1 MTTNRAPGKIIPR
14 AFPGIKPG
22 EVEELIANSKVQTY
36 PPETILCHE
45 DALETV
51 FYMILEGEVEV
62 TKVINQTEARVLKT
76 LSAGDFFGEM
86 ALIHNAPRAA
96 TVTTKSDVVVLE
108 LDKESFDRVLQHS
121 SSVAMALV
129 KEISERLRQNDE
141 MAIEDLRMR
150 AGELAQAYQKLAE
163 QDLVRREFLTNVAHE
178 LRTPL
183 MAASGYL
190 QILQKGRL
198 QGNQLN
204 EAMETVSRNVGQ
216 IVSLVNDILFLQE
229 IELVLPDFQS
239 VNLSEITRDIVKKY
253 EKKATERGVHL
264 KVRNERNVPDVNG
277 DLKSLERA
285 LTALIDN
292 AIKFSPRGGDVEI
305 NFEKQKDRLAVSV
318 EDHGIGIATDQ
329 LPRVF
334 DRFYH
339 LEKSGDDLFGGIGI
353 GLAIARQVIEQ
364 HHGKLTVESKLG
376 KGSKFTMLLPLGS
389 RTLIFKYNFQFFV
402 LII

>member
-1 MTTNRAPGKIIPR
+1 MTTNRTPAKIIPR
-14 AFPGIKPG
+14 AFPGIKPS
-22 EVEELIANSKVQTY
+22 EVEELIATSKVNTY
-36 PPETILCHE
+36 PAGTILCRE
-45 DALETV
+45 NAIETI

-62 TKVINQTEARVLKT
+62 TKLINQTEARVLKT

-96 TVTTKSDVVVLE
+96 TVTTKNDVVVLE
-108 LDKESFDRVLQHS
+108 LEKESFDRVLQHS
-121 SSVAMALV
+121 SSVAMAMV

-150 AGELAQAYQKLAE
+150 ASELAQAYQKLAE
-163 QDLVRREFLTNVAHE
+163 QDLTRRKFLTNVAHE

-190 QILQKGRL
+190 QILQRGAL

-204 EAMETVSRNVGQ
+204 EAIETVSRNVGQ

-239 VNLSEITRDIVKKY
+239 VNMSEITQGIIKKY
-253 EKKATERGVHL
+253 EKKAGERGIHL
-264 KVRNERNVPDVNG
+264 KVRNEQSAPSVNG
-277 DLKSLERA
+277 DSRSLERA
-285 LTALIDN
+285 LTALVDN
-292 AIKFSPRGGDVEI
+292 AVKFSPHGGDIEI

-329 LPRVF
+329 LSSIF

-339 LEKSGDDLFGGIGI
+339 LEQSGDDLFGGIGI
-353 GLAIARQVIEQ
+353 GLAITRQVIEQ
-364 HHGKLTVESKLG
+364 HHGKLSVESKPG
-376 KGSKFTMLLPLGS
+376 KGSKFTMLLPLGNG
-389 RTLIFKYNFQFFV
+389 I
-402 LII
+402 